1 MTSVS
6 INIKFNELPGLRHSI
21 FSLNFVGAQ
30 ICEHCSARKTGASR
44 SADHNRH
51 MPALTGAREGYC
63 QLTTTNKRRLDR
75 KSQGTRTRRTNF
87 KRSLFKFLKNHN
99 DLSKCSNW
107 ISTYLRSTGI
117 HPLHMTYFYRVWI

>member
-51 MPALTGAREGYC
+51 TPALTGAREGYC
-63 QLTTTNKRRLDR
+63 QLTTTNKRRCGIPP
-75 KSQGTRTRRTNF
+75 QGTRTRRTNI
-87 KRSLFKFLKNHN
+87 KRSPFEFLKNHN
-99 DLSKCSNW
+99 GLSKCSNW
-107 ISTYLRSTGI
+107 VTPYSTSTEI
-117 HPLHMTYFYRVWI
+117 HSLHMTNFYRVWI